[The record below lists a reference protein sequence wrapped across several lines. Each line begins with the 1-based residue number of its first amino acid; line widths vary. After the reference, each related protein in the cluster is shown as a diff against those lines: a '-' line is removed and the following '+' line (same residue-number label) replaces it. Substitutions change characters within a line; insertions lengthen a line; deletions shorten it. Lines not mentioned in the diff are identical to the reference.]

1 MLKKPTEKSPSKKNT
16 NEALKYSGMAFQL
29 VLVLGVAV
37 FIGQKLD
44 AQFAFEKPYLT
55 ALCAIL
61 ALPLALYSILKDI
74 L

>member
-1 MLKKPTEKSPSKKNT
+1 MEKSPSKKGNP
-16 NEALKYSGMAFQL
+16 NMILKYSGMAFQL
-29 VLVLGVAV
+29 LIYLGIAV

-44 AQFAFEKPYLT
+44 ALWALEKPYLT
-55 ALCAIL
+55 SLCVIL